1 MSFLLHGVLGAIV
14 FTGLALHEEMVFE
27 TTKNLRRGP

>member
-1 MSFLLHGVLGAIV
+1 VSFLLHGVLGAIV